1 MQDREPTYPGRVTLT
16 PVYGL
21 ANTYDMER
29 ADRPLQEGTPLN
41 KASLLKDATAAAFG
55 KTNAAVPDDILNL
68 LSKSMMAQVTEEYT
82 KTTIETLAVG
92 STITLNVN
100 GTAKEFIVVHQ
111 GKPSSLY
118 DDSCNGT
125 WLLMKDCYES
135 RQWHSSNSNSYKA
148 STIHSYLNSTFLNL
162 FDSNIKDAIK
172 QVKIPYV
179 NGTGGSAVASGAN
192 GLSAKIFLLSG
203 YEVGWT
209 TSDNQFLPQDGAKLS
224 YFESGIGTSANNK
237 RIAKLNGSF
246 SNWWLRSPYTANTG
260 YVVFVNTAGSVNYFN
275 ASESYGIR
283 PALVLPSTF
292 EVYTDSSGNIY
303 TEQEYET
310 KITDVLGNPISI
322 PVDQIKGG
330 VKIAVGSYTGTG
342 TYGSSHPN
350 TLTFEFKPA
359 VLLVSSPSQYGLEG
373 FGFDGSDNVTYAMI
387 GSVLTTSYKVSFGIG
402 VNTNSTGYGKKS
414 SDGQKFFWYNT
425 ASAANQ
431 WNASKKVYH
440 YIAIG

>member
-41 KASLLKDATAAAFG
+41 KANLLKDATAALFG

-68 LSKSMMAQVTEEYT
+68 LSKSTLAQITGKYT
-82 KTTIETLAVG
+82 KATMGTVAVG

-125 WLLMKDCYES
+125 WLLMNDCYES

-179 NGTGGSAVASGAN
+179 NGTGNSAVGSGAN

-203 YEVGWT
+203 YEVGIGGAI
-209 TSDNQFLPQDGAKLS
+209 DVPQDGAKLD
-224 YFESGIGTSANNK
+224 YFNQNTGTDSK
-237 RIAKLNGSF
+237 RIAYLNGSAT
-246 SNWWLRSPYTANTG
+246 SWWLRSPNTYNTG
-260 YVVFVNTAGSVNYFN
+260 SVWFVGSSGNYN
-275 ASESYGIR
+275 YSDASYSYGVR
-283 PALVLPSTF
+283 PALILPSTF
-292 EVYTDSSGNIY
+292 AIYTDSSGNIY

-310 KITDVLGNPISI
+310 KITDVLGNLISI
-322 PVDQIKGG
+322 PADQIKDG
-330 VKIAVGSYTGTG
+330 VKIATGSYTGTG
-342 TYGSSHPN
+342 TYGASNPN
-350 TLTFEFKPA
+350 SLTFGFEPK
-359 VLLVSSPSQYGLEG
+359 LVFIGAERQSSADCAFVFNGQ
-373 FGFDGSDNVTYAMI
+373 
-387 GSVLTTSYKVSFGIG
+387 TTFSR
-402 VNTNSTGYGKKS
+402 TNSGGGGDSADCSFSGNTFTWYSTS
-414 SDGQKFFWYNT
+414 SSWG
-425 ASAANQ
+425 SAAQMNSA
-431 WNASKKVYH
+431 NVEYL
-440 YIAIG
+440 YFAIG